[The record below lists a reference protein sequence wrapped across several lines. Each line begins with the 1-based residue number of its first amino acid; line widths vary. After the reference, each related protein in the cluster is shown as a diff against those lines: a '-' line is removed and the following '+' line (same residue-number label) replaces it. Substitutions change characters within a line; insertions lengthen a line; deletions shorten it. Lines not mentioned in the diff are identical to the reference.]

1 MNNCKNLKKKQRKYK
16 TFIYCN
22 KLKKEINFNDC
33 KNCKHKEFK
42 EIKSLSN
49 KNQISR
55 INNINRIKNKKQ
67 SKIKLKS
74 NKLAKIERNRFS
86 LFTSNLD
93 KCIICGKF
101 PVNKHE
107 IFFGNGKRQLSIEY
121 GLVIPLCT
129 EEHHNQIKQ
138 KGIHFDS
145 KLKEE
150 WQIKGQKKFEEVY
163 PNLNFLEIFGK
174 NYK

>member
-1 MNNCKNLKKKQRKYK
+1 MNCKNLKMRQRKYK
-16 TFIYCN
+16 TFIYCS
-22 KLKKEINFNDC
+22 KLKKEISFSDC
-33 KNCKHKEFK
+33 KNCKHKEYK
-42 EIKSLSN
+42 VYNPIK
-49 KNQISR
+49 KR
-55 INNINRIKNKKQ
+55 TYKQ
-67 SKIKLKS
+67 SKREK
-74 NKLAKIERNRFS
+74 ERFS
-86 LFTSNLD
+86 IFTSDLD

-129 EEHHNQIKQ
+129 ETHHNQVEQ

-145 KLKEE
+145 KLREE
-150 WQIKGQKKFEEVY
+150 WQVKGQKKFEEVY
-163 PNLNFLEIFGK
+163 PELDFLVIFGK

>member
-1 MNNCKNLKKKQRKYK
+1 MNCKNLKKKQRNYK
-16 TFIYCN
+16 IFLYCN
-22 KLKKEINFNDC
+22 KQKKEINFSDC
-33 KNCKHKEFK
+33 RNCKHKEFK
-42 EIKSLSN
+42 ALSN
-49 KNQISR
+49 KNQISK
-55 INNINRIKNKKQ
+55 INNIKITNKKKQ
-67 SKIKLKS
+67 PKIKTKS
-74 NKLAKIERNRFS
+74 NKLAKMERNRFS
-86 LFTSNLD
+86 LFTSDLD

-129 EEHHNQIKQ
+129 ETHHNQVEQ

-150 WQIKGQKKFEEVY
+150 WQIKGQKKFEEIY

-174 NYK
+174 NYKK

>member
-1 MNNCKNLKKKQRKYK
+1 MNCKNLKKRQRKYK

-22 KLKKEINFNDC
+22 KLKKEITFNDC
-33 KNCKHKEFK
+33 RNCKHKEYK
-42 EIKSLSN
+42 EYKPIKKHTYKLS
-49 KNQISR
+49 KSE
-55 INNINRIKNKKQ
+55 KQ
-67 SKIKLKS
+67 
-74 NKLAKIERNRFS
+74 RFS
-86 LFTSNLD
+86 IFTSNLD

-145 KLKEE
+145 KLRKD
-150 WQIKGQKKFEEVY
+150 WQIIGQEAFEETY
-163 PNLNFLEIFGK
+163 PDLDLLEIFGK

>member
-1 MNNCKNLKKKQRKYK
+1 MNCKNLKKRQRKYK

-22 KLKKEINFNDC
+22 KLKKEICFD
-33 KNCKHKEFK
+33 NCRNCEYKEYK
-42 EIKSLSN
+42 EYKPIKKRTYKLS
-49 KNQISR
+49 KR
-55 INNINRIKNKKQ
+55 EKQ
-67 SKIKLKS
+67 
-74 NKLAKIERNRFS
+74 RFS
-86 LFTSNLD
+86 IFTSDLD

-129 EEHHNQIKQ
+129 ETHHNQAEQ

-145 KLKEE
+145 KLREE
-150 WQIKGQKKFEEVY
+150 WHIRGQNKFEEVY
-163 PNLNFLEIFGK
+163 PELDFLEIFGR

>member
-1 MNNCKNLKKKQRKYK
+1 MNCKNLKRRKKNYKYFGYCLKYK
-16 TFIYCN
+16 KEVSIFC
-22 KLKKEINFNDC
+22 KECGKKIEY
-33 KNCKHKEFK
+33 KEHKP
-42 EIKSLSN
+42 IK
-49 KNQISR
+49 KR
-55 INNINRIKNKKQ
+55 TYKQ
-67 SKIKLKS
+67 SKREK
-74 NKLAKIERNRFS
+74 ERFS
-86 LFTSNLD
+86 IFTADLD
-93 KCIICGKF
+93 KCIICEKF

-107 IFFGNGKRQLSIEY
+107 IFYGNGKRQLSIKY

>member
-1 MNNCKNLKKKQRKYK
+1 MNCKNLKKKQKNYK
-16 TFIYCN
+16 IFIYCN
-22 KLKKEINFNDC
+22 KLKKEISFSDC
-33 KNCKHKEFK
+33 KNCKHKEYK
-42 EIKSLSN
+42 VYKPIKKRTYKLS
-49 KNQISR
+49 KSE
-55 INNINRIKNKKQ
+55 KQ
-67 SKIKLKS
+67 
-74 NKLAKIERNRFS
+74 RFS
-86 LFTSNLD
+86 IFTSNLD

-145 KLKEE
+145 KLRKD
-150 WQIKGQKKFEEVY
+150 WQIKGQEAFEETY
-163 PNLNFLEIFGK
+163 PDLDFLEIFGK
-174 NYK
+174 NYKH